1 MVRNLVL
8 ANVANQDLESQE
20 RFYFEY
26 WLKPIEEKISSS
38 SVTEFIH
45 QFVQKIDFKHES
57 KTEVHA
63 KQYLKDKPH
72 AVTNV
77 LAYAR
82 FYSLYEWR
90 YVVYINSDDSDHQDM

>member
-1 MVRNLVL
+1 MLHFIGGDMVRNLVL

-20 RFYFEY
+20 RFYFQY
-26 WLKPIEEKISSS
+26 WLTPIEEKVTS

-57 KTEVHA
+57 KTEIYA

-72 AVTNV
+72 AALNV

-90 YVVYINSDDSDHQDM
+90 